1 MTTEQYV
8 VTRTVP
14 VAPAQVFAVLADP
27 ARHHDTEPGDW
38 VRDSKYTTRITAT
51 GQIFSMNM

>member
-14 VAPAQVFAVLADP
+14 AAPAQVFAVLADP

-38 VRDSKYTTRITAT
+38 VRDSKDTTRITAPAR
-51 GQIFSMNM
+51 SSA